1 MNIEEV
7 LKRAYESPDAINK
20 VNEALY
26 YIRLSECKAIQE
38 RRRKEMQK
46 EMQKEMRVV
55 KCESRTQP
63 GTFNLRELNKH
74 LIH

>member
-46 EMQKEMRVV
+46 EMGSM
-55 KCESRTQP
+55 
-63 GTFNLRELNKH
+63 
-74 LIH
+74 

>member
-26 YIRLSECKAIQE
+26 YSRLSECKAIQE
-38 RRRKEMQK
+38 RRRK

>member
-1 MNIEEV
+1 MSIEEA
-7 LKRAYESPDAINK
+7 LRRAYESPDVINK

-46 EMQKEMRVV
+46 EMRVV
-55 KCESRTQP
+55 KCEDRTQP
-63 GTFNLRELNKH
+63 ETFNLRELNKH

>member
-46 EMQKEMRVV
+46 EMRVV
-55 KCESRTQP
+55 KCEGRTRP
-63 GTFNLRELNKH
+63 GTFNLRKLNKH
-74 LIH
+74 LIR

>member
-7 LKRAYESPDAINK
+7 LKRAYESPDALNK

-26 YIRLSECKAIQE
+26 YIRLSECKAIQK
-38 RRRKEMQK
+38 RRRK

-63 GTFNLRELNKH
+63 GTFTLRELNKH

>member
-46 EMQKEMRVV
+46 EMRV
-55 KCESRTQP
+55 
-63 GTFNLRELNKH
+63 L
-74 LIH
+74 

>member
-46 EMQKEMRVV
+46 EMRVV
-55 KCESRTQP
+55 KCESRTQS